1 VVRHLRRT
9 IDVPFKYDE
18 SPGFD
23 CTRKRPDIRFELAT
37 HDVIVEVDENQ
48 HRGYEES
55 CECARISE
63 IVGAI
68 GGKAVVFIRYNP
80 DNVRS
85 NGSRVTV
92 TPAERIDLLVAT
104 VKEELAREH
113 DEFSVRVVQLWFDSP
128 DAGLAPY
135 EARRE
140 MDITRIV
147 AV

>member
-1 VVRHLRRT
+1 MA
-9 IDVPFKYDE
+9 
-18 SPGFD
+18 
-23 CTRKRPDIRFELAT
+23 TRKRPDIRFEMDA

-55 CECARISE
+55 CEWPMAARISE

-85 NGSRVTV
+85 NGSRVAV
-92 TPAERIDLLVAT
+92 TAAERIDLLVAT
-104 VKEELAREH
+104 VKEELARCNG
-113 DEFSVRVVQLWFDSP
+113 EFSVRLVQLWYDSTEP
-128 DAGLAPY
+128 GPY
-135 EARRE
+135 EARRT
-140 MDITRIV
+140 MDITHVV